1 MSEKQKLEGKNVS
14 LFLVGGWEVSGVV
27 AISDQKKIIIENDEG
42 MFMVFK
48 DKVSCLSIYSKES
61 ARPVLRPQ
69 TSERSNDSIS
79 DEDFPM
85 NPISY
90 EDTGMSLPG
99 GILGIPDAEDEDF
112 SMQITTNNS
121 FLDSLN
127 KKINFETD
135 DDS

>member
-1 MSEKQKLEGKNVS
+1 MSEKQKLEGKSVS
-14 LFLVGGWEVSGVV
+14 LFLAGGWEVKGTV
-27 AISDQKKIIIENDEG
+27 ATVDQKKIIIENEEG

-48 DKVSCLSIYSKES
+48 DKVSCLSVYSEKS
-61 ARPVLRPQ
+61 QTPRLRRQAVDRPV
-69 TSERSNDSIS
+69 SAGEA
-79 DEDFPM
+79 EAFPM

-99 GILGIPDAEDEDF
+99 GILGVPASDDEDF
-112 SMQITTNNS
+112 SMQIPTNSS

-127 KKINFETD
+127 KKISFETE